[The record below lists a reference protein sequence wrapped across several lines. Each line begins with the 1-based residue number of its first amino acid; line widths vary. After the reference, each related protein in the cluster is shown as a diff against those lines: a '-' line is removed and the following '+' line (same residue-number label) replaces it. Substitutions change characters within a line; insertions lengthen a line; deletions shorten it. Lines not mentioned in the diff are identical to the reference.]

1 MIKRMQEMKTEIR
14 QQMRG
19 GKGSVEIIHILNKE
33 EMKGK
38 VRLFAKIVLNPGCSI
53 GLHEHVDEEEAYY
66 IIKGKGMVT
75 DNGQTLPVQ
84 AGDVILTGDGS
95 SHAIENTGDEPLE
108 FIAVVML
115 YN

>member
-1 MIKRMQEMKTEIR
+1 MVKRASEMKTELR
-14 QQMRG
+14 EQMRS
-19 GKGSVEIIHILNKE
+19 GKGSVELIHILNRE

-38 VRLFAKIVLNPGCSI
+38 VRLFARIVLNPGCSI

-66 IIKGKGMVT
+66 ILKGKGIVT
-75 DNGQTLPVQ
+75 DNGQTTEVQ
-84 AGDVILTGDGS
+84 AGDVILTGDGGTHS
-95 SHAIENTGDEPLE
+95 IENNGDEPLE